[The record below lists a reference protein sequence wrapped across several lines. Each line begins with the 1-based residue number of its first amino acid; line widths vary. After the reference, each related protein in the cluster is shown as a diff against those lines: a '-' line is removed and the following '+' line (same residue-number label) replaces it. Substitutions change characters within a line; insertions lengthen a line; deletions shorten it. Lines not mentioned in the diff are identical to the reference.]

1 MKIVLLEDVK
11 NLGKKDETVTVSD
24 GYARNYLIPKKL
36 GAEATQK
43 NLKAIAQK
51 KKGEE
56 RMAAGELKKAQEL
69 SEELLGKQAIIS
81 MRSGEGEKFFGSVGS
96 KEVAQAYKEQFDVE
110 IDKKKIQLA
119 EPIRSYGVHQIAVK
133 LHPQVTGTL
142 NVLVKEV

>member
-1 MKIVLLEDVK
+1 MKIILLEDVK
-11 NLGKKDETVTVSD
+11 SLGKKDETVNVSD

-56 RMAAGELKKAQEL
+56 KMAAGELQKAKEL

-119 EPIRSYGVHQIAVK
+119 EPIRAYGVHQIAVK
-133 LHPQVTGTL
+133 LHPQVTGALT
-142 NVLVKEV
+142 VLVKEV